1 MSDSIDQVF
10 ISAKQWLLSFLA
22 GAPDWLMQ
30 IASSLINIA
39 ALLGVFLTLFALMSV
54 LERKIL
60 GRIQN
65 RYGPNRVGPFGLFQ
79 PVADGIKMLI
89 KEDIVPVRADKI
101 VHFLAPIMIAATA
114 ILALGVIPYGRNM
127 TPFAIDG
134 GILFFFAVGSTTE
147 LAVFM
152 AGWGSNN
159 KFSMLGAMRAIA
171 QMVSYE
177 LPLIITTLP
186 VVMVV
191 GALSPDA
198 IVAAQNGYTF
208 GFVPHWFV
216 TTPWGAAAFLLFFVS
231 GLVES
236 NRTPFDV
243 PEGESEIVAGHMTE
257 YSGFKYATFF
267 MAEYFG
273 MFAIS
278 GLAVTLFLGGWQA
291 PIAGLQFIPSYLWF
305 FAKLGVLLFT
315 FIWIRGTLPRSRVD
329 QVMAFAWKFMLPM
342 AFTCVVA
349 AAVWHYQGRG
359 LAGWLWSLAVVAIV
373 YFGLSWFLDTGKKF
387 CHPHLSL
394 RRMNSA
400 AFLIIAIVTL
410 AGALAAAT
418 LPKLIHAALCLVVAF
433 VGLAAFFF
441 LLGAEFVG
449 LVQVFVYIGAVAVL
463 IVFTIL
469 LTRRDLDKP
478 DKFNWGGVVVAIA
491 VFGGLLWAI
500 LQTPSVAIAAAQIP
514 PLTVKQIGEVLMT
527 NYIWPLQ
534 CVGLLLTAALI
545 GALVLV
551 MEEKGR

>member
-1 MSDSIDQVF
+1 MSGDFLDQIFVR
-10 ISAKQWLLSFLA
+10 AKLLLLSPLA
-22 GAPDWLMQ
+22 GAPDWVIQ
-30 IASSLINIA
+30 IASSLINIFA
-39 ALLGVFLTLFALMSV
+39 VLGVFLTLFALISV

-60 GRIQN
+60 ARMQN
-65 RYGPNRVGPFGLFQ
+65 RYGPNRVGPCGLFQ

-171 QMVSYE
+171 QMISYE
-177 LPLIITTLP
+177 LPLIITAVP

-191 GALSPDA
+191 GSLSPDA
-198 IVAAQNGYTF
+198 IVAAQNGYLL
-208 GFVPHWFV
+208 GVVPHWFV
-216 TTPWGAAAFLLFFVS
+216 MTPWGAVAFVLFFIA

-278 GLAVTLFLGGWQA
+278 GLAVTLFLGGWHA
-291 PIAGLQFIPSYLWF
+291 PMGWLQFVPSYVWF
-305 FAKLGVLLFT
+305 FAKLAVLLFM
-315 FIWIRGTLPRSRVD
+315 FIWIRGTLPRIRVD
-329 QVMAFAWKFMLPM
+329 QIMSYAWKFMLPM
-342 AFTCVVA
+342 AFTCILA

-359 LAGWLWSLAVVAIV
+359 VAGWLWSLGVVAVVYI
-373 YFGLSWFLDTGKKF
+373 GLSRLLDTGKKF
-387 CHPHLSL
+387 
-394 RRMNSA
+394 
-400 AFLIIAIVTL
+400 
-410 AGALAAAT
+410 AT
-418 LPKLIHAALCLVVAF
+418 RTYRF
-433 VGLAAFFF
+433 
-441 LLGAEFVG
+441 AE
-449 LVQVFVYIGAVAVL
+449 
-463 IVFTIL
+463 
-469 LTRRDLDKP
+469 
-478 DKFNWGGVVVAIA
+478 
-491 VFGGLLWAI
+491 
-500 LQTPSVAIAAAQIP
+500 
-514 PLTVKQIGEVLMT
+514 
-527 NYIWPLQ
+527 
-534 CVGLLLTAALI
+534 
-545 GALVLV
+545 
-551 MEEKGR
+551 

>member
-1 MSDSIDQVF
+1 MADSFDQIF
-10 ISAKQWLLSFLA
+10 IRVKEWLLSWLA
-22 GAPDWLMQ
+22 GAPDWAIQ
-30 IASSLINIA
+30 IASSLINIF
-39 ALLGVFLTLFALMSV
+39 ALLGVFLTLFAAISV

-60 GRIQN
+60 GRMQN

-79 PVADGIKMLI
+79 PIADGIKMLI
-89 KEDIVPVRADKI
+89 KEDIVPARADKI

-159 KFSMLGAMRAIA
+159 KFSMLGAMSAIA

-186 VVMVV
+186 VVMTV

-198 IVAAQNGYTF
+198 IVAAQSSYSF

-216 TTPWGAAAFLLFFVS
+216 TTPWGAAAFVLFFVS

-267 MAEYFG
+267 MAEYIG

-278 GLAVTLFLGGWQA
+278 GLGITVFLGGWHSPLRA
-291 PIAGLQFIPSYLWF
+291 LEVVPSYLWF
-305 FAKLGVLLFT
+305 FAKLSILLFVY
-315 FIWIRGTLPRSRVD
+315 IWVRGTLPRTRVD
-329 QVMAFAWKFMLPM
+329 QIMNFAWKFMLPM

-349 AAVWHYQGRG
+349 AAVWHYTGRG
-359 LAGWLWSLAVVAIV
+359 LRGWLWSFVVIAIV
-373 YFGLSWFLDTGKKF
+373 YTALSILLDTRRKF
-387 CHPHLSL
+387 AP
-394 RRMNSA
+394 RTYR
-400 AFLIIAIVTL
+400 F
-410 AGALAAAT
+410 
-418 LPKLIHAALCLVVAF
+418 
-433 VGLAAFFF
+433 
-441 LLGAEFVG
+441 AE
-449 LVQVFVYIGAVAVL
+449 
-463 IVFTIL
+463 
-469 LTRRDLDKP
+469 
-478 DKFNWGGVVVAIA
+478 
-491 VFGGLLWAI
+491 
-500 LQTPSVAIAAAQIP
+500 
-514 PLTVKQIGEVLMT
+514 
-527 NYIWPLQ
+527 
-534 CVGLLLTAALI
+534 
-545 GALVLV
+545 
-551 MEEKGR
+551 

>member
-1 MSDSIDQVF
+1 MSNSLDQIFV
-10 ISAKQWLLSFLA
+10 SAKQWLLSFLA
-22 GAPDWLMQ
+22 GAPDPIIQ

-39 ALLGVFLTLFALMSV
+39 AVLGVFLTLFALISV

-60 GRIQN
+60 GRMQN

-89 KEDIVPVRADKI
+89 KEDIVPKRADKI
-101 VHFLAPIMIAATA
+101 VHFIAPIMIAATA

-171 QMVSYE
+171 QMISYE

-198 IVAAQNGYTF
+198 IVAAQSKF
-208 GFVPHWFV
+208 WFV
-216 TTPWGAAAFLLFFVS
+216 LTPWGAAAFILFFVS

-278 GLAVTLFLGGWQA
+278 GLGVTLFLGGWQA
-291 PIAGLQFIPSYLWF
+291 PIGWLQFIPSYVWF
-305 FAKLGVLLFT
+305 FVKLSILLFVY
-315 FIWIRGTLPRSRVD
+315 IWIRGTLPRTRID
-329 QVMAFAWKFMLPM
+329 QIMGFAWKFMLPM

-359 LAGWLWSLAVVAIV
+359 LAGWLWSLAVIAIV
-373 YFGLSWFLDTGKKF
+373 YVGLSRLLDTGKRF
-387 CHPHLSL
+387 AP
-394 RRMNSA
+394 RTYR
-400 AFLIIAIVTL
+400 F
-410 AGALAAAT
+410 
-418 LPKLIHAALCLVVAF
+418 
-433 VGLAAFFF
+433 
-441 LLGAEFVG
+441 AE
-449 LVQVFVYIGAVAVL
+449 
-463 IVFTIL
+463 
-469 LTRRDLDKP
+469 
-478 DKFNWGGVVVAIA
+478 
-491 VFGGLLWAI
+491 
-500 LQTPSVAIAAAQIP
+500 
-514 PLTVKQIGEVLMT
+514 
-527 NYIWPLQ
+527 
-534 CVGLLLTAALI
+534 
-545 GALVLV
+545 
-551 MEEKGR
+551 

>member
-1 MSDSIDQVF
+1 MTGDFFDQIFVLG
-10 ISAKQWLLSFLA
+10 KQRLLSLLG
-22 GAPDWLMQ
+22 GAPDWAIQ

-39 ALLGVFLTLFALMSV
+39 TLLAVFLTLFALISV

-60 GRIQN
+60 GRMQN

-191 GALSPDA
+191 GSLSPDA
-198 IVAAQNGYTF
+198 IVAAQDGYTL
-208 GFVPHWFV
+208 GLVPHWFV
-216 TTPWGAAAFLLFFVS
+216 LTPWGAAAFVLFFVS

-273 MFAIS
+273 MFAIN
-278 GLAVTLFLGGWQA
+278 GLAVTLFLGGWRA
-291 PIAGLQFIPSYLWF
+291 PIRGLQLIPSYVWF
-305 FAKLGVLLFT
+305 FAKLSMLLFVY
-315 FIWIRGTLPRSRVD
+315 IWIRGTLPRTRVD
-329 QVMAFAWKFMLPM
+329 QIMNFAWKFVLPM

-349 AAVWHYQGRG
+349 AAVWHYQARG
-359 LAGWLWSLAVVAIV
+359 LAGWLWSLGVVA
-373 YFGLSWFLDTGKKF
+373 L
-387 CHPHLSL
+387 
-394 RRMNSA
+394 
-400 AFLIIAIVTL
+400 
-410 AGALAAAT
+410 
-418 LPKLIHAALCLVVAF
+418 
-433 VGLAAFFF
+433 
-441 LLGAEFVG
+441 
-449 LVQVFVYIGAVAVL
+449 VYIVL
-463 IVFTIL
+463 SRL
-469 LTRRDLDKP
+469 LNTRKKLATRTYR
-478 DKFNWGGVVVAIA
+478 FA
-491 VFGGLLWAI
+491 
-500 LQTPSVAIAAAQIP
+500 
-514 PLTVKQIGEVLMT
+514 E
-527 NYIWPLQ
+527 
-534 CVGLLLTAALI
+534 
-545 GALVLV
+545 
-551 MEEKGR
+551 